1 MDPMSLTQGI
11 GARLR
16 SLLGRRGT
24 EQRIDGEFQF
34 HLDMETAQN
43 IRLGL
48 APDEA
53 RRQAII
59 AFGGVQQHV
68 EAYRDGRGL
77 RVVRELLRD
86 ARHSLRSLRREPSF
100 AVSVVVTL
108 ALAIGAT
115 TAVVTLMQRSVLAP
129 LPYPSPNELV
139 SLTTRYA
146 GWGLDHGSVSEP
158 ELSDLIAMPRIFSVV
173 AAYRPVPQDLAG
185 TDGQE
190 AQRLDALHATA
201 SLLPVLG
208 IVPAL
213 GRPFRSDEDRPGT
226 PPVVLLSHGLW
237 LRLGAD
243 SAIVGQTIRLNAVLH
258 TVLGVL
264 PRAFALENADLLL
277 PLRLDPADQS
287 SRGAH
292 YLRVLG
298 RLADGVS
305 PAESDA
311 ALEALSARLRAD
323 YPEDYQPGMQ
333 WSLTGRSLHDA
344 VLGDTAKVL
353 GLLTGAVVLV
363 LLIACANVA
372 NLMQA
377 RLQRR
382 ERELALR
389 TALGAGRGRLVRQ
402 LLTEGLV
409 LALVGTAL
417 GVIIAVAGG
426 NQLLAFSSGAV
437 PRVDR
442 LGVDFGMLATAVAV
456 AAGSV
461 LLFGLLPA
469 LRGTRMGAG
478 GPRVWGARGASAEG
492 WRTGRGIMGTLVTVE
507 VGLAMLVVVA
517 AGLLVQS
524 YTRLAKLDLGFS
536 SSNAV
541 AFNVTVPEAAYETP
555 EAVTRFYARL
565 VATLEQLPGVERAGG
580 VLSLPLRSGTGSI
593 DIEVDGRPAEPGRSA
608 QSPGFQV
615 VTPGY
620 FEALRIPLLEG
631 RLPAV
636 SDDASAPVAAWV
648 NRTAAQR
655 LWPGE
660 SALGKRFRFPGDSA
674 RPWFTVAGVV
684 GDVRTTAATAEPRWE
699 YFLAH
704 AQLPGVLNVG
714 IFHRPLSIVVR
725 TTSDPGALAPSI
737 RRVLAGL
744 DSRVAPA
751 RLELMTTV
759 TSRAIARPRL
769 VAVLLG
775 AFALLSVTLAVVGIY
790 GVLSYSVSRRTREI
804 GIRLALGARQPQVVR
819 QMALQGLRAAG
830 WGIAIGGIAALA
842 SSRVLSAQLFG
853 IGPRDP
859 AVFGASAIALA
870 MVSLAAAMIPARRA
884 ARVQPALTLRE
895 E

>member
-1 MDPMSLTQGI
+1 
-11 GARLR
+11 
-16 SLLGRRGT
+16 
-24 EQRIDGEFQF
+24 
-34 HLDMETAQN
+34 
-43 IRLGL
+43 
-48 APDEA
+48 
-53 RRQAII
+53 
-59 AFGGVQQHV
+59 
-68 EAYRDGRGL
+68 
-77 RVVRELLRD
+77 VVL
-86 ARHSLRSLRREPSF
+86 
-100 AVSVVVTL
+100 TL

-115 TAVVTLMQRSVLAP
+115 TAVFTLMRRSVLEP
-129 LPYPSPNELV
+129 LPYPSSGRLV

-146 GWGLDHGSVSEP
+146 GWGVDHGAVSEP
-158 ELSDLIAMPRIFSVV
+158 ELADLATMSRSFSAV
-173 AAYRPVPQDLAG
+173 AAYRVAPWDLAG
-185 TDGQE
+185 SEGQPAE
-190 AQRLDALHATA
+190 RLNGLQAGA

-208 IVPAL
+208 VTPVL
-213 GRPFRSDEDRPGT
+213 GRPFRSDEDLPGS

-237 LRLGAD
+237 TRLGAD
-243 SAIVGQTIRLNAVLH
+243 SSLIGRTIRLNASLH

-264 PRAFALENADLLL
+264 PTSFDLENADLVL

-292 YLRVLG
+292 YLRVVG

-305 PAESDA
+305 TAEA
-311 ALEALSARLRAD
+311 GVALEALSARLRAD
-323 YPEDYQPGMQ
+323 FPENYQPDMQ
-333 WSLTGRSLHDA
+333 WSLTSRSLQDA
-344 VLGDTAKVL
+344 VLGDSAKVL

-409 LALVGTAL
+409 LALVGTGL
-417 GVIIAVAGG
+417 GVMLAVAGG
-426 NQLLAFSSGAV
+426 NKLLAFAPGAV

-442 LGVDFGMLATAVAV
+442 LGVDLGMLVTAIVV

-469 LRGTRMGAG
+469 LRGTRMSAG

-507 VGLAMLVVVA
+507 VGLAMLVVIA
-517 AGLLVQS
+517 AGLLFQS
-524 YTRLAKLDLGFS
+524 YSRLVKLDLGFS
-536 SSNAV
+536 DANAV

-555 EAVTRFYARL
+555 EAVSSFYVRL
-565 VATLEQLPGVERAGG
+565 VAALEQLPGVERAGG
-580 VLSLPLRSGTGSI
+580 VLSLPLRSGTGSL
-593 DIEVDGRPAEPGRSA
+593 DIEVEGRPAEPGRSA

-620 FEALRIPLLEG
+620 FEAMRIPLLDG
-631 RLPAV
+631 RFPAA
-636 SDDASAPVAAWV
+636 SDDARAPVAVWV
-648 NRTAAQR
+648 NRSAAER

-660 SALGKRFRFPGDSA
+660 TALGKRFRIVGDTA

-684 GDVRTTAATAEPRWE
+684 GDVRTVAATAEPRWE

-704 AQLPGVLNVG
+704 AQLPRVLDVG

-725 TTSDPGALAPSI
+725 TTGDAGAVAPAI
-737 RRVLAGL
+737 RRVLAGI

-751 RLELMTTV
+751 QLEPMTAV

-769 VAVLLG
+769 VAMLLG
-775 AFALLSVTLAVVGIY
+775 AFALLSGVLATVGIY
-790 GVLSYSVSRRTREI
+790 GVLSYAVTRRTREI
-804 GIRLALGARQPQVVR
+804 GIRLALGARQDQVVR
-819 QMALQGLRAAG
+819 QMAVEGLRAAG
-830 WGIAIGGIAALA
+830 LGIVIGGAGALA
-842 SSRVLSAQLFG
+842 TSRLVESQLFG

-859 AVFGASAIALA
+859 AVFGASVLGLAL
-870 MVSLAAAMIPARRA
+870 VSLAAALIPARRA

-895 E
+895 D

>member
-1 MDPMSLTQGI
+1 MSLSQGFR
-11 GARLR
+11 ARLR
-16 SLLGRRGT
+16 SLFGGRST
-24 EQRIDGEFQF
+24 EHRLDSEFQF
-34 HLDMETAQN
+34 HLDMETEAN
-43 IRLGL
+43 IRRGL
-48 APDEA
+48 PPDEA
-53 RRQAII
+53 RRQAVI
-59 AFGGVQQHV
+59 AFGAVQQHR
-68 EAYRDGRGL
+68 EEYRDGRGL
-77 RVVRELLRD
+77 RLIRELAQD

-115 TAVVTLMQRSVLAP
+115 TAVFTLMRRSVLEP
-129 LPYPSPNELV
+129 LPYPSPGRLV

-146 GWGLDHGSVSEP
+146 GWGLDHGAVSEP
-158 ELSDLIAMPRIFSVV
+158 ELADLAGMPRIFSAV
-173 AAYRPVPQDLAG
+173 AAYRVSPQDLAG
-185 TDGQE
+185 SEGQE
-190 AQRLDALHATA
+190 AERLNALQATA

-213 GRPFRSDEDRPGT
+213 GRPFRSDEDLPGSS
-226 PPVVLLSHGLW
+226 PVVLLSHGLW
-237 LRLGAD
+237 LRLGGD
-243 SAIVGQTIRLNAVLH
+243 SAIVGKTIRLNAVLH

-264 PRAFALENADLLL
+264 PPSFALENADLVL
-277 PLRLDPADQS
+277 PLRLDPADPS

-292 YLRVLG
+292 YLRVVG
-298 RLADGVS
+298 RLADGVV
-305 PAESDA
+305 PAEAAA
-311 ALEALSARLRAD
+311 ALESLSARLRSD
-323 YPEDYQPGMQ
+323 FPQNYEPGMQ
-333 WSLTGRSLHDA
+333 WSLTSRSLRDA

-377 RLQRR
+377 RLHRR

-409 LALVGTAL
+409 LALVGTGL
-417 GVIIAVAGG
+417 GIFLAVVGG
-426 NQLLAFSSGAV
+426 NQLLAYTPGAV

-442 LGVDFGMLATAVAV
+442 LGVDPGMLATAIAV

-517 AGLLVQS
+517 AGLLFRS
-524 YTRLAKLDLGFS
+524 YSRLVKLDLGFS
-536 SSNAV
+536 PSNAV

-555 EAVTRFYARL
+555 AAVSGFYERL
-565 VATLEQLPGVERAGG
+565 VAALEQLPGVERAGG
-580 VLSLPLRSGTGSI
+580 VLSLPLRSGTGSL

-608 QSPGFQV
+608 QSPGIQV

-620 FEALRIPLLEG
+620 FEAMQIPLLEG
-631 RLPAV
+631 RLPAA
-636 SDDASAPVAAWV
+636 SDDARAPVAAWV
-648 NRTAAQR
+648 NRSAAER

-660 SALGKRFRFPGDSA
+660 TALGKRFRFAGDTGQ
-674 RPWFTVAGVV
+674 RWFTVAGVV
-684 GDVRTTAATAEPRWE
+684 GDVRTVAVTKEPRWE

-725 TTSDPGALAPSI
+725 TTSEPAALAPSI
-737 RRVLAGL
+737 RQVLAGI

-751 RLELMTTV
+751 RLELMTAV

-775 AFALLSVTLAVVGIY
+775 AFALLSGALATVGIY
-790 GVLSYSVSRRTREI
+790 GVLSYAVSRRTREI
-804 GIRLALGARQPQVVR
+804 GIRLALGAQQEQVVR
-819 QMALQGLRAAG
+819 QMAGQGLRAAG
-830 WGIAIGGIAALA
+830 WGIAIGGLAALA
-842 SSRVLSAQLFG
+842 SGRLLEEQLFG

-859 AVFGASAIALA
+859 VVLGASVLGLAL
-870 MVSLAAAMIPARRA
+870 VSLAASLIPARRA
-884 ARVQPALTLRE
+884 ARVQPALTLRDD
-895 E
+895 

>member
-1 MDPMSLTQGI
+1 MSLTQGI

-24 EQRIDGEFQF
+24 EQRIDREFQF
-34 HLDMETAQN
+34 HLDMETEQN

-53 RRQAII
+53 RRQAVLS
-59 AFGGVQQHV
+59 FGAVQQHR
-68 EAYRDGRGL
+68 EEYRDGRGL
-77 RVVRELLRD
+77 RVVRELIRD

-100 AVSVVVTL
+100 AVSVVITL

-115 TAVVTLMQRSVLAP
+115 TAVFTLMRRSVLEP
-129 LPYPSPNELV
+129 LPYPSPGRLV

-158 ELSDLIAMPRIFSVV
+158 ELTDLGAMPRTFSAV
-173 AAYRPVPQDLAG
+173 AAYRPVAQDLAG

-190 AQRLDALHATA
+190 AQRLNALQATA

-213 GRPFRSDEDRPGT
+213 GRPFRSDEDVPGS

-243 SAIVGQTIRLNAVLH
+243 SAIVGKTIRLNAVLH

-264 PRAFALENADLLL
+264 PRSFALENADLLL

-333 WSLTGRSLHDA
+333 WSLTGRPLHNA

-353 GLLTGAVVLV
+353 GLLSGAVVLV
-363 LLIACANVA
+363 LLIACANIA

-377 RLQRR
+377 RLQQR

-426 NQLLAFSSGAV
+426 NQLLAFSPGAV

-442 LGVDFGMLATAVAV
+442 LGVDLGMLATAVAV

-524 YTRLAKLDLGFS
+524 YTRLVKLDLGFS
-536 SSNAV
+536 AANAV
-541 AFNVTVPEAAYETP
+541 AFNVTVPKAAYETP
-555 EAVTRFYARL
+555 EAVSSFYARL

-593 DIEVDGRPAEPGRSA
+593 DIEVDGHPAEPGRPA

-636 SDDASAPVAAWV
+636 SDDARAPVAAWV
-648 NRTAAQR
+648 NRSAAQR

-660 SALGKRFRFPGDSA
+660 TALGKRFRFPGDSA

-684 GDVRTTAATAEPRWE
+684 GDVRTAAATAEPRWE

-704 AQLPGVLNVG
+704 AQLPGVLNAD

-725 TTSDPGALAPSI
+725 TTSDPGALGPSI

-751 RLELMTTV
+751 QLELMTAV

-775 AFALLSVTLAVVGIY
+775 AFALLSGVLATVGIY
-790 GVLSYSVSRRTREI
+790 GVLSYAVSRRTREI
-804 GIRLALGARQPQVVR
+804 GIRLALGARQEQVVR
-819 QMALQGLRAAG
+819 QMAGQGLRAAG
-830 WGIAIGGIAALA
+830 VGIVIGGLAALGT
-842 SSRVLSAQLFG
+842 SRLLEAQLFG

-859 AVFGASAIALA
+859 VVFGASVLGLAI
-870 MVSLAAAMIPARRA
+870 VSLAASLIPARRA
-884 ARVQPALTLRE
+884 ASVQPARTLRE

>member
-1 MDPMSLTQGI
+1 MSLTQGLR
-11 GARLR
+11 ARLR

-24 EQRIDGEFQF
+24 EQRIDREFQF
-34 HLDMETAQN
+34 HLDMETEKN

-68 EAYRDGRGL
+68 EEYRDGRGL
-77 RVVRELLRD
+77 RVVRELIRD
-86 ARHSLRSLRREPSF
+86 ARLSLRSLRREPSF
-100 AVSVVVTL
+100 AVSVVITL

-115 TAVVTLMQRSVLAP
+115 TAVFTLMRRSVLEP
-129 LPYPSPNELV
+129 LPYPSPGRLF

-146 GWGLDHGSVSEP
+146 GWGIDHGSVSEP
-158 ELSDLIAMPRIFSVV
+158 ELTDLAAMPRTFAAV
-173 AAYRPVPQDLAG
+173 AAYRHAPQDLAG
-185 TDGQE
+185 TDGQAAE
-190 AQRLDALHATA
+190 RLNSLLATA

-208 IVPAL
+208 VVPAL
-213 GRPFRSDEDRPGT
+213 GRPFRSDEDAPGT

-237 LRLGAD
+237 LRLGGD
-243 SAIVGQTIRLNAVLH
+243 SAIVGKTIRLNTVLH

-264 PRAFALENADLLL
+264 PRSFTLDNADLVL

-305 PAESDA
+305 PAEAGA
-311 ALEALSARLRAD
+311 ALETLSARLRAD
-323 YPEDYQPGMQ
+323 YPENYQPGMQ
-333 WSLTGRSLHDA
+333 WSLTGRTLHEA
-344 VLGDTAKVL
+344 VLGDSAKVL

-402 LLTEGLV
+402 LLTEGMV
-409 LALVGTAL
+409 LALVGTAV
-417 GVIIAVAGG
+417 GVVIAVGGG
-426 NQLLAFSSGAV
+426 NKLLAFSPGAV
-437 PRVDR
+437 PRVDH
-442 LGVDFGMLATAVAV
+442 LGVDLGMLVTAVAV

-478 GPRVWGARGASAEG
+478 PGVWGTRGASAEG

-517 AGLLVQS
+517 AGLLFQS
-524 YTRLAKLDLGFS
+524 YSRLLKLDLGFS
-536 SSNAV
+536 AANAV

-555 EAVTRFYARL
+555 ESVSSFYARL
-565 VATLEQLPGVERAGG
+565 VAALEQIPGVERAGG

-593 DIEVDGRPAEPGRSA
+593 DIEVDGRPAEPGRAA

-620 FEALRIPLLEG
+620 FEALQIPLLEG

-636 SDDASAPVAAWV
+636 SDDARAPVAAWV
-648 NRTAAQR
+648 NRSAAQR

-660 SALGKRFRFPGDSA
+660 TALGKRFRFPGDSA

-684 GDVRTTAATAEPRWE
+684 GDVRSAAATEEPRWE

-704 AQLPGVLNVG
+704 AQLPVVLNAG

-725 TTSDPGALAPSI
+725 STSDPGALAPSI

-751 RLELMTTV
+751 QLELMTAV

-775 AFALLSVTLAVVGIY
+775 AFALLSGVLATVGIY

-804 GIRLALGARQPQVVR
+804 GIRLALGARQEQVVR
-819 QMALQGLRAAG
+819 QMAGQGLRAAG
-830 WGIAIGGIAALA
+830 VGIVIGGLAALGT
-842 SSRVLSAQLFG
+842 SRLLEAQLFG

-859 AVFGASAIALA
+859 VVFGASVLGLAI
-870 MVSLAAAMIPARRA
+870 VSLAATLIPARRA

>member
-1 MDPMSLTQGI
+1 MSLIQGLA
-11 GARLR
+11 ARLR
-16 SLLGRRGT
+16 SLLSRRGT
-24 EQRIDGEFQF
+24 EQRLDTEFQF
-34 HLDMETAQN
+34 HLDMETEQN
-43 IRLGL
+43 IARGL
-48 APDEA
+48 APGEA
-53 RRQAII
+53 RRQALI
-59 AFGGVQQHV
+59 AFGGVQQHR
-68 EAYRDGRGL
+68 EEYRDGRGI
-77 RVVRELLRD
+77 RVVREMLRD

-100 AVSVVVTL
+100 AVAVVLTL

-115 TAVVTLMQRSVLAP
+115 TAVFTLMRRSVLEP
-129 LPYPSPNELV
+129 LPYPSSGRLV

-146 GWGLDHGSVSEP
+146 GWGLDHGAVSEP
-158 ELSDLIAMPRIFSVV
+158 ELADLAAMSRTFSAV
-173 AAYRPVPQDLAG
+173 AAYRVAPRDLA
-185 TDGQE
+185 
-190 AQRLDALHATA
+190 
-201 SLLPVLG
+201 
-208 IVPAL
+208 AL
-213 GRPFRSDEDRPGT
+213 GRPFRSDADLPGS
-226 PPVVLLSHGLW
+226 PPVALLSYGLW
-237 LRLGAD
+237 TRLGAD
-243 SAIVGQTIRLNAVLH
+243 SSLVGKTIRLNASLH

-264 PRAFALENADLLL
+264 PPSFDLENADLVL
-277 PLRLDPADQS
+277 PLRLDPTDQS

-292 YLRVLG
+292 YLRVVG

-305 PAESDA
+305 GAEA
-311 ALEALSARLRAD
+311 GVALEALSARLRAD
-323 YPEDYQPGMQ
+323 FPENYQPDMQ
-333 WSLTGRSLHDA
+333 WSLTSRSLQDA
-344 VLGDTAKVL
+344 VLGDSAKVL

-409 LALVGTAL
+409 LALVGTGL
-417 GVIIAVAGG
+417 GVALAVAGG
-426 NQLLAFSSGAV
+426 NQLLAFAPGAV

-442 LGVDFGMLATAVAV
+442 LGVDLGMLATAVAV

-469 LRGTRMGAG
+469 LRGTRMSAG

-507 VGLAMLVVVA
+507 VGLAMLVVVV
-517 AGLLVQS
+517 AGLLFQS
-524 YTRLAKLDLGFS
+524 YSRLVKLDLGFS
-536 SSNAV
+536 DANAV

-555 EAVTRFYARL
+555 EAVSSFYIRL
-565 VATLEQLPGVERAGG
+565 VAALEQLPGVERAGG
-580 VLSLPLRSGTGSI
+580 VLSLPLRSGTGSL
-593 DIEVDGRPAEPGRSA
+593 DIEVEGRPVEPGRSA

-620 FEALRIPLLEG
+620 FEAMRIPLLDG
-631 RLPAV
+631 RFPAA
-636 SDDASAPVAAWV
+636 SDDAGAPVAVWV
-648 NRTAAQR
+648 NQSAAER

-660 SALGKRFRFPGDSA
+660 TVLGKRFRISGDTA

-684 GDVRTTAATAEPRWE
+684 GDVRTVAATAEPRWE

-704 AQLPGVLNVG
+704 AQLPGVLDVG

-725 TTSDPGALAPSI
+725 TTGDPGAVAPAI
-737 RRVLAGL
+737 RRVLAGI

-751 RLELMTTV
+751 QLELMTAV

-769 VAVLLG
+769 VAMLLG
-775 AFALLSVTLAVVGIY
+775 AFALLSGALATVGIY
-790 GVLSYSVSRRTREI
+790 GVLSYAVTRRTREI
-804 GIRLALGARQPQVVR
+804 GIRLALGARQDQVVR
-819 QMALQGLRAAG
+819 QMALEGLRAAG
-830 WGIAIGGIAALA
+830 LGILIGGAGALA
-842 SSRVLSAQLFG
+842 TSKLVEAQLFG

-859 AVFGASAIALA
+859 AVFGASVLGLAL
-870 MVSLAAAMIPARRA
+870 VSLTAALIPARRA

-895 E
+895 D

>member
-1 MDPMSLTQGI
+1 MSLIQGLA
-11 GARLR
+11 ARLR
-16 SLLGRRGT
+16 SLLSRRGT
-24 EQRIDGEFQF
+24 EQRLDTEFQF
-34 HLDMETAQN
+34 HLDMETEQN
-43 IRLGL
+43 IARGL
-48 APDEA
+48 APAEA

-59 AFGGVQQHV
+59 AFGGVQQHR
-68 EAYRDGRGL
+68 EEYRDGRGI

-100 AVSVVVTL
+100 AVAVVLTL

-115 TAVVTLMQRSVLAP
+115 TAVFTLMRRSVLEP
-129 LPYPSPNELV
+129 LPYPSSGRLV

-146 GWGLDHGSVSEP
+146 GWGLDHGAVSEP
-158 ELSDLIAMPRIFSVV
+158 ELADLAAMSRTFSAV
-173 AAYRPVPQDLAG
+173 AAYRVAPRDLAG
-185 TDGQE
+185 SDGQE
-190 AQRLDALHATA
+190 AERLNALQATA

-208 IVPAL
+208 VIPAL
-213 GRPFRSDEDRPGT
+213 GRAFRSDEDLPGS
-226 PPVVLLSHGLW
+226 PPVALLSYGLW
-237 LRLGAD
+237 TRLGAD
-243 SAIVGQTIRLNAVLH
+243 SSLVGKTIRLNASLH

-264 PRAFALENADLLL
+264 PRSFDLENADLVL

-292 YLRVLG
+292 YLRVVG

-305 PAESDA
+305 AGEADV

-323 YPEDYQPGMQ
+323 FPENYQPDMQ
-333 WSLTGRSLHDA
+333 WSLTSRSLQDA
-344 VLGDTAKVL
+344 VLGDSAKVL

-409 LALVGTAL
+409 LALVGTGL
-417 GVIIAVAGG
+417 GVALAVAGG
-426 NQLLAFSSGAV
+426 NQLLAFAPGAV

-442 LGVDFGMLATAVAV
+442 LGVDLGMLATAVAV

-469 LRGTRMGAG
+469 LRGTRMSAG

-507 VGLAMLVVVA
+507 VGLAMLVVIA
-517 AGLLVQS
+517 AGLLFQS
-524 YTRLAKLDLGFS
+524 YSRLVKLDLGFS
-536 SSNAV
+536 DANAV

-555 EAVTRFYARL
+555 EAVSSFYIRL
-565 VATLEQLPGVERAGG
+565 VAALEQLPGVERAGG
-580 VLSLPLRSGTGSI
+580 VLSLPLRSGTGSL
-593 DIEVDGRPAEPGRSA
+593 DVEVEGRQVEPGRSA

-620 FEALRIPLLEG
+620 FEAMRIPLLDG
-631 RLPAV
+631 RFPAA
-636 SDDASAPVAAWV
+636 SDDAGAPVAVWV
-648 NRTAAQR
+648 NQSAAER

-660 SALGKRFRFPGDSA
+660 TVLGKRFRISGDTA

-684 GDVRTTAATAEPRWE
+684 GDVRTVAATAEPRWE

-704 AQLPGVLNVG
+704 AQLPGVLDVG

-725 TTSDPGALAPSI
+725 TTGDPGAVAPAI
-737 RRVLAGL
+737 RRVLAGI

-751 RLELMTTV
+751 QLELMTAV

-769 VAVLLG
+769 VAMLLG
-775 AFALLSVTLAVVGIY
+775 AFALLSGALATVGIY
-790 GVLSYSVSRRTREI
+790 GVLSYAVTRRTREI
-804 GIRLALGARQPQVVR
+804 GIRLALGARQDQVVR
-819 QMALQGLRAAG
+819 QMALEGLRAAG
-830 WGIAIGGIAALA
+830 LGILIGGAGALA
-842 SSRVLSAQLFG
+842 TSRLVEAQLFG

-859 AVFGASAIALA
+859 AVFGASVLGLAL
-870 MVSLAAAMIPARRA
+870 VSLTAALIPARRA

-895 E
+895 D